1 MHHPTILFPFL
12 IEWHNDT
19 FNEVILV
26 DEREPV
32 KWVIGFTI
40 HRYSNLEYEL
50 KIMSTFIHVTCKQM
64 NKIEME
70 DTAML
75 TINRSFALL

>member
-1 MHHPTILFPFL
+1 M
-12 IEWHNDT
+12 
-19 FNEVILV
+19 

-40 HRYSNLEYEL
+40 HRYSSLDYEL
-50 KIMSTFIHVTCKQM
+50 KIMSTFIHVTCKQI
-64 NKIEME
+64 NKIKME
-70 DTAML
+70 DIAML